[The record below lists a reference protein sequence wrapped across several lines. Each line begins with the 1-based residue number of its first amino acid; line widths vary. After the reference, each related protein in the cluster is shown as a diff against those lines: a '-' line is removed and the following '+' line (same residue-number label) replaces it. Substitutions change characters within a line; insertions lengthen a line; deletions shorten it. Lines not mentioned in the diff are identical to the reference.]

1 MRAQGKAATCRGRL
15 PLFAAP
21 VAGTGTGTGTG
32 TEELPRAASRS
43 RPLRGR
49 WPIPASP
56 RPPLPA
62 RLSVPRA

>member
-21 VAGTGTGTGTG
+21 VAVTG
-32 TEELPRAASRS
+32 TEELPRG

>member
-1 MRAQGKAATCRGRL
+1 MRAQGKAAACRGRL

-21 VAGTGTGTGTG
+21 VAVTGA
-32 TEELPRAASRS
+32 EDLPRAAPRS

-62 RLSVPRA
+62 RLSVPRV